1 MAGYITKLML
11 THCPPVA
18 VSVMALAPNNAGAK
32 DVGNG
37 KGQQFTTGGCVADA
51 DCRSACCAEISGSGL
66 GICSAVGAQH
76 QNGKLGC
83 GFTDPNAA
91 VSSASL
97 ALLYNFAN
105 KIPDCHCGR

>member
-1 MAGYITKLML
+1 
-11 THCPPVA
+11 
-18 VSVMALAPNNAGAK
+18 MALTPNAAGAK

-51 DCRSACCAEISGSGL
+51 DCRSACCAEIGVGGI

-83 GFTDPNAA
+83 GFVDPNAA
-91 VSSASL
+91 VSSTSSPVL
-97 ALLYNFAN
+97 CIVAN
-105 KIPDCHCGR
+105 RITGYHCCCPGPG